1 MDEENSNSL
10 DKAME
15 RMGCFRA
22 ERKLQA
28 KVRNSLNKKL
38 QKVLKQ
44 TYFSKIPLKD
54 IFEILESEHVVP
66 VMEDGT
72 YWEGLLLGRESRE
85 VFELADDSSFLP
97 IGNSKV
103 YAPYTNCMLVLSYY
117 KMPETGN
124 YEVLAYVS

>member
-1 MDEENSNSL
+1 MDSDNNF
-10 DKAME
+10 DKVME

-22 ERKLQA
+22 EHNISA
-28 KVRNSLNKKL
+28 KVRNSINKKL
-38 QKVLKQ
+38 QKALKQ
-44 TYFSKIPLKD
+44 IYFRKIPLRT

-85 VFELADDSSFLP
+85 VFELADDSYFLP
-97 IGNSKV
+97 VGNSKV

-124 YEVLAYVS
+124 YEVIAYVS